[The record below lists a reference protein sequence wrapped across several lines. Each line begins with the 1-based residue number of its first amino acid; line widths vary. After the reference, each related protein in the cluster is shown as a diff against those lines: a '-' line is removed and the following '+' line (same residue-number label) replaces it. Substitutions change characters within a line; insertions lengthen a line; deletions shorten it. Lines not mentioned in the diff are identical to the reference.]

1 MSFIYWKWYYSVT
14 KWPLIRLMVH
24 VYCNRIT
31 DYQRSRIIIPE
42 QYPILLCLASHSTYW
57 KCYLQCSRYFWKL
70 IEMILVYIT
79 QWASNPKHVILLDD
93 YIKGIYKTKY
103 DEKFISC
110 SPNFFYQIVR
120 KPCIIQLE
128 HNNF

>member
-1 MSFIYWKWYYSVT
+1 
-14 KWPLIRLMVH
+14 
-24 VYCNRIT
+24 
-31 DYQRSRIIIPE
+31 
-42 QYPILLCLASHSTYW
+42 
-57 KCYLQCSRYFWKL
+57 
-70 IEMILVYIT
+70 MILVYIT

-120 KPCIIQLE
+120 KPLIIQLE
-128 HNNF
+128 HDNF